1 MHRRTPVGWIL
12 MVLSIYV
19 NGLPLAAAAEPLVLK
34 ARWLFDGTSASLSS
48 PGVVIVDGNRIIGVG
63 PDAAVPPGARTIDL
77 GEATLCPGFMDAHTH
92 LTHERTDDWK
102 QDELD
107 QFKKL
112 IPQQSLE
119 ASVLT
124 RKTLQAG
131 FTTCRDLGA
140 NNLVDVALRNAIN
153 KGMIEG
159 PRMLVSVHAIGATGG
174 HCDPSA
180 GYRPDIYG
188 NAAEDEGVADGPD
201 AIRKA
206 VRLND
211 KFGADVIKTCATG
224 GVLSLTDA
232 VDTPQL
238 TQAELDALVDE
249 SHALGKKTAA
259 HAHGAEGAKR
269 AIRAGIDS
277 IEHGSFLDDEALR
290 MMKSKG
296 TVLIPTLM
304 AHQGVKEMMA
314 ANASM
319 PQAVR
324 AKAEAAGAALSATMR
339 RAIDIGVTIGFGT
352 DAGVY
357 PHGRNPEEFA
367 KLVEQG
373 LTPIQAL
380 KAATSINAKLLGVA
394 DRLGTIEAG
403 KLADIVAVPG
413 DPIAD
418 IRVTEKVFFVMKDG
432 VIYKNDAKTLAGE
445 RR

>member
-1 MHRRTPVGWIL
+1 MFRYLRAGGLIAISFGL
-12 MVLSIYV
+12 VLLLVSPA
-19 NGLPLAAAAEPLVLK
+19 GAAAIVLK
-34 ARWLFDGTSASLSS
+34 SRWLFDGSSSTLSI
-48 PGVVIVDGNRIIGVG
+48 PGLIVIDGNKIIGVG
-63 PDAAVPPGARTIDL
+63 PGATIPAGARTIDL

-92 LTHERTDDWK
+92 LCHERTDDWK

-112 IPQQSLE
+112 VPQQSLE
-119 ASVLT
+119 AAVFT
-124 RKTLQAG
+124 RRTLQAG

-140 NNLVDVALRNAIN
+140 TDLIDVALRNAIN
-153 KGMIEG
+153 KGVIEG

-188 NAAEDEGVADGPD
+188 NAGEELGVADGPD

-290 MMKSKG
+290 MMKAQG

-314 ANASM
+314 ANSSM

-324 AKAEAAGAALSATMR
+324 AKAVAAGAALSNTMR
-339 RAIDIGVTIGFGT
+339 RAIEIGVTIGLGT

-357 PHGRNPEEFA
+357 QHGRNGEEFA
-367 KLVEQG
+367 KLVEHG
-373 LTPIQAL
+373 LSPMQAL
-380 KAATSINAKLLGVA
+380 RAATSVNAKLLGIE
-394 DRLGTIEAG
+394 DRLGTIEVG

-413 DPIAD
+413 DPTAD
-418 IRVTEKVFFVMKDG
+418 IRATEKVFFVMKDG
-432 VIYKNDAKTLAGE
+432 VIFRGAE
-445 RR
+445 R